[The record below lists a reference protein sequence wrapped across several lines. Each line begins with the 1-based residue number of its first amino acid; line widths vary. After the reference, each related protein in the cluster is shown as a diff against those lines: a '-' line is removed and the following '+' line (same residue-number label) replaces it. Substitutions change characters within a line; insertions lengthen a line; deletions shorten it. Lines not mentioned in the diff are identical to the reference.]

1 MLELDEL
8 EHDAQIQEREMIVEV
23 AGSNGPVKQVG
34 VAPKLSRT
42 PLSARTVAP
51 APGAHTD
58 EILDAAGYSGAQ
70 IDELRAAGAV
80 E

>member
-1 MLELDEL
+1 VQD
-8 EHDAQIQEREMIVEV
+8 REMIIEV
-23 AGSNGPVKQVG
+23 AGPNGPVKQVG

-51 APGAHTD
+51 PPGAHTD
-58 EILDAAGYSGAQ
+58 EILASAGFSTEQ
-70 IDELRAAGAV
+70 IDELRAANAV